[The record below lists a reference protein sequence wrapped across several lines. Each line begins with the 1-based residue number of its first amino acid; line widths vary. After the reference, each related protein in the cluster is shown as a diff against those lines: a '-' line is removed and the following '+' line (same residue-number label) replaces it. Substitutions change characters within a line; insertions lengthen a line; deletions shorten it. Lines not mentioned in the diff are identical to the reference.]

1 VCSDRRMLMTDNDA
15 FLWPRRRW
23 LASAAG
29 LVALTALG
37 LPARAAPPRAAQLSP
52 QDQDQLKQV
61 QDYLNGIKTLQS
73 RFQQFAQ
80 DGGVSSGTIY
90 LQRPGKMRIVYDDPV
105 PVLIVCTAETVYYY
119 DKKLDQLSQI
129 GIKDTPAWFLL
140 RPEIKLTG
148 DVTVTGLQHSAGAL
162 RIAMTETKQSDLGS
176 LTLVLSDKPLE
187 LKQWTVVDA
196 QQKPITVTL
205 EDPHYGVQLSPLLFV
220 WNDQRTAPRP
230 R

>member
-1 VCSDRRMLMTDNDA
+1 MTNHHH
-15 FLWPRRRW
+15 LWPRRRL

-29 LVALTALG
+29 LGALAALG
-37 LPARAAPPRAAQLSP
+37 APARAAAPPRPAQLSP
-52 QDQDQLKQV
+52 QDQADLKRV
-61 QDYLNGIKTLQS
+61 QEYLNSIKTLQS
-73 RFQQFAQ
+73 RFQQYTQ

-105 PVLIVCTAETVYYY
+105 PILIVATADTVYYY
-119 DKKLDQLSQI
+119 DKRLEQLSQI

-148 DVTVTGLQHSAGAL
+148 DVTVTGLQRSPGVL
-162 RIAMTETKQSDLGS
+162 RIAMTETKQADLGS

-196 QQKPITVTL
+196 QQRPITVTL
-205 EDPHYGVQLSPLLFV
+205 EDPRYGVQLSPLLFQ
-220 WNDQRTAPRP
+220 WTDQRTAPRP

>member
-1 VCSDRRMLMTDNDA
+1 MLMTNHRLLL
-15 FLWPRRRW
+15 LWPRRQV
-23 LASAAG
+23 LASAVG

-37 LPARAAPPRAAQLSP
+37 LPARAAAPPRPAQLSP
-52 QDQDQLKQV
+52 QDQADLKRV
-61 QDYLNGIKTLQS
+61 QEYLNSIKTLQS
-73 RFQQFAQ
+73 RFQQYTQ

-90 LQRPGKMRIVYDDPV
+90 LQRPGKMRIVYDEPV
-105 PVLIVCTAETVYYY
+105 PILIVATADTVYYY
-119 DKKLDQLSQI
+119 DKRLEQLSQI

-148 DVTVTGLQHSAGAL
+148 DVTVTGLQRSPGVL
-162 RIAMTETKQSDLGS
+162 RIAMSETKQADLGS

-196 QQKPITVTL
+196 QQRPITVTL
-205 EDPHYGVQLSPLLFV
+205 EDPRYGVQLSPLLFQ
-220 WNDQRTAPRP
+220 WTDQRTAPRP

>member
-1 VCSDRRMLMTDNDA
+1 MTSNDA
-15 FLWPRRRW
+15 PLWPRRRL

-29 LVALTALG
+29 LLALSTLG
-37 LPARAAPPRAAQLSP
+37 LSARAATPPRAAQLSP
-52 QDQDQLKQV
+52 QDQDELKRV
-61 QDYLNGIKTLQS
+61 QEYLNGIKTLQS
-73 RFQQFAQ
+73 RFQQFTQ

-105 PVLIVCTAETVYYY
+105 PVLIVCTADTVYYY
-119 DKKLDQLSQI
+119 DKRLEQLSQI

-148 DVTVTGLQHSAGAL
+148 DVTVTGMQRSPGVL
-162 RIAMTETKQSDLGS
+162 RIAMTETRQSDLGN
-176 LTLVLSDKPLE
+176 LTVVLSDKPLE

-205 EDPHYGVQLSPLLFV
+205 EDPHYGVQLSPLLFQ
-220 WNDQRTAPRP
+220 WTDQRTAPRP